1 MAVVGIYDCLETTDY
16 YGQNI
21 MPFFGSD
28 DMFMVR
34 GTGSDGTRRD
44 ISHYLYNASN
54 TWIASVWRCA
64 YQALDRANVAIASI
78 EAMSG
83 LQKTKTC
90 RKLTGKLD
98 SSVLHSF

>member
-1 MAVVGIYDCLETTDY
+1 
-16 YGQNI
+16 
-21 MPFFGSD
+21 
-28 DMFMVR
+28 MVR
-34 GTGSDGTRRD
+34 GTGSDGTRRG

-83 LQKTKTC
+83 LQKTKTA
-90 RKLTGKLD
+90 GN
-98 SSVLHSF
+98 